1 MTAYAMPSI
10 DPTLSDLLLHDSQLA
25 HGAALP
31 IAGWSLH
38 RRKQPD
44 GRTAIEVN
52 DDTGDLIGLITST
65 SVPILTVD
73 AAWRGRGHV
82 FDGTRRW
89 WALAIGHASTNDDNP
104 VVTFARHV
112 GPHGSLRRTVVPT
125 SRLQGLWIAAV
136 PGLYTMITCRQGPEH
151 RIRRLAPAPRL
162 HNRA

>member
-1 MTAYAMPSI
+1 MTAYTMPPI
-10 DPTLSDLLLHDSQLA
+10 DPTLSDLLLHDAQLA
-25 HGAALP
+25 DGAALP

-44 GRTAIEVN
+44 ERTVIEVN

-73 AAWRGRGHV
+73 AAWRGRGHAL
-82 FDGTRRW
+82 DGTRRW
-89 WALAIGHASTNDDNP
+89 WALAIGHASSNDDNS

-112 GPHGSLRRTVVPT
+112 RAHGSLRRTVVPT

-162 HNRA
+162 HARA